1 VLVVPILCVSGR
13 KSHAVG
19 LVGVQMNHSRN
30 QRASTG
36 GGSASG
42 GADTSLPLSP
52 SGLANLCREDTMES
66 KPCACEAAGCDHEK
80 MLGRVAPVIRH
91 ATLEHGGTA
100 YVSVGGSTVCLALNV
115 TGCTT
120 YHHLS
125 VADARSLS
133 GLLSI
138 PECYKP
144 EDSAAYIEARRAL
157 APTTTDGESHLS
169 DGVQS

>member
-1 VLVVPILCVSGR
+1 
-13 KSHAVG
+13 
-19 LVGVQMNHSRN
+19 
-30 QRASTG
+30 
-36 GGSASG
+36 
-42 GADTSLPLSP
+42 LPLSP

-66 KPCACEAAGCDHEK
+66 K
-80 MLGRVAPVIRH
+80 PVIRH

-115 TGCTT
+115 IGCTT

-169 DGVQS
+169 DEVQS